1 MTTNLQETIHIMSMI
16 LIIAFLLTGAYAIG
30 QTDKKE
36 KITGYICMFIC
47 ILMKLDFIF
56 SILDRNEVKLYEYK
70 Y

>member
-36 KITGYICMFIC
+36 KITGFICMFISAL
-47 ILMKLDFIF
+47 IEIG
-56 SILDRNEVKLYEYK
+56 LYFF
-70 Y
+70 